1 MDSNKV
7 VIFTDG
13 ACSGNPGNGG
23 WGASIEIDEKKIEL
37 SGSENNTTNNRME
50 LKAVISALAYLRK
63 KRDIILFTD
72 SKYVMKGIQEWI
84 QKWKTNNWKT
94 SQKKTVKNKDL
105 WVELDSLTNKHSI
118 QWEWVKGHSGNY
130 GNEIADRLAVTKIK
144 K

>member
-1 MDSNKV
+1 MNKEIEV
-7 VIFTDG
+7 YTDG
-13 ACSGNPGNGG
+13 ACSGNPGPGG
-23 WGASIEIDEKKIEL
+23 WGATIKLEEETVEIY
-37 SGSENNTTNNRME
+37 GGENNTTNNRME
-50 LKAVISALAYLRK
+50 LKAVISALAYLKK

-84 QKWKTNNWKT
+84 KKWKTNNWKT

>member
-1 MDSNKV
+1 
-7 VIFTDG
+7 
-13 ACSGNPGNGG
+13 
-23 WGASIEIDEKKIEL
+23 
-37 SGSENNTTNNRME
+37 
-50 LKAVISALAYLRK
+50 
-63 KRDIILFTD
+63 
-72 SKYVMKGIQEWI
+72 MKGIQEWI
-84 QKWKTNNWKT
+84 KKWKTNNWKT

>member
-23 WGASIEIDEKKIEL
+23 WGAYIEIDEKKIEL

>member
-1 MDSNKV
+1 MYSNKV

-23 WGASIEIDEKKIEL
+23 WGAYIEIDEKKIEL

-50 LKAVISALAYLRK
+50 LKAVISALAYLKK

-84 QKWKTNNWKT
+84 KKWKTNNWKT